1 MHVRGEL
8 AFGAIAQ
15 TGRAQASQNTYE
27 HIINTNSC
35 SAGTPDV
42 TLDLSLNS
50 RPCKKGPYRAQTLNV
65 TLNVTLNCCQQVWG
79 LFVTF

>member
-27 HIINTNSC
+27 HIITTNVC
-35 SAGTPDV
+35 SVRTPYV
-42 TLDLSLNS
+42 TLIVALI
-50 RPCKKGPYRAQTLNV
+50 V
-65 TLNVTLNCCQQVWG
+65 TLIKRACKRVRTKSAL
-79 LFVTF
+79 

>member
-27 HIINTNSC
+27 HIITTNVC
-35 SAGTPDV
+35 SVGTPYV
-42 TLDLSLNS
+42 TLNLSLN
-50 RPCKKGPYRAQTLNV
+50 
-65 TLNVTLNCCQQVWG
+65 
-79 LFVTF
+79 

>member
-27 HIINTNSC
+27 HIIITNAC
-35 SAGTPDV
+35 SVGTPDV
-42 TLDLSLNS
+42 TLNLSLN
-50 RPCKKGPYRAQTLNV
+50 
-65 TLNVTLNCCQQVWG
+65 
-79 LFVTF
+79 

>member
-27 HIINTNSC
+27 HIITTNVC
-35 SAGTPDV
+35 SVGTLYV
-42 TLDLSLNS
+42 TLKLSLN
-50 RPCKKGPYRAQTLNV
+50 
-65 TLNVTLNCCQQVWG
+65 
-79 LFVTF
+79 